1 MELERR
7 LAKAKTRLIL
17 DHPFFGNLAMNM
29 PFTLDDTIPTACTN
43 GKYVKFN
50 PEFIKPLNDDE
61 LLFLVTHEVM
71 HPVLEH
77 NYRRN
82 HRDPM
87 KWNIAGDA
95 VINPMIEDEGI
106 GTFIKGGVMDR
117 DLLEKG
123 GGTTDGVYNLLP
135 DQPEGGDG
143 RMGDIGIPYDDCQD
157 ADGNSPAEISQQ
169 QAQMRVKVAQAAQ
182 SAKMMGKLSANMER
196 VVGDLLQSKVPWSD
210 VMNRFYI
217 KAKTDDRTFARAN
230 RRLAQQGIYLPSNSG
245 EVMGEVVKAI
255 DCSGSIGDDQI
266 AQFNTESV
274 KMWQDLRPTKM
285 HIIYFDSEV
294 CHYDC
299 FEDEEPV
306 IKPHGGGGTAF
317 SPIFKFIEEK
327 GIDPVA
333 CVVLTD
339 LYCDDFGNEPHYP
352 VLWVSTHKDEAPWGE
367 VVMMEGASD

>member
-7 LAKAKTRLIL
+7 LAKAKTTLIL

-143 RMGDIGIPYDDCQD
+143 RMYDIGIPYDDCQD
-157 ADGNSPAEISQQ
+157 ADGTSPAEISQQ

-196 VVGDLLQSKVPWSD
+196 VVGELLQSKVPWSD

-352 VLWVSTHKDEAPWGE
+352 VLWVSTHRDKAPWGE

>member
-7 LAKAKTRLIL
+7 LSKAKSRLML

-29 PFTLDDTIPTACTN
+29 PFRLDNTIPTAATN
-43 GKYVKFN
+43 GSWVKFN
-50 PEFIKPLNDDE
+50 PDFITPLVDDQ
-61 LLFLVTHEVM
+61 LLFLTAHEIM

-82 HRDPM
+82 HRNQF
-87 KWNIAGDA
+87 KWNYAGDA
-95 VINPMIEDEGI
+95 VINPMLEDEGI
-106 GTFIKGGVMDR
+106 GKFIEGGVMDR
-117 DLLEKG
+117 DLLKEG

-135 DQPEGGDG
+135 DDIEDEGGG
-143 RMGDIGIPYDDCQD
+143 YLHNQKPYDDCQD
-157 ADGNSPAEISQQ
+157 AEGKSPAEVSQQ
-169 QAQMRVKVAQAAQ
+169 QAQMKVKVAQAAQ
-182 SAKMMGKLSANMER
+182 AAKMMGKLSANMER
-196 VVGDLLQSKVPWSD
+196 FVGELLQSKVPWSD
-210 VMNRFYI
+210 VMNRFLI

-230 RRLAQQGIYLPSNSG
+230 RRLIQQGLYLPTNSG
-245 EVMGEVVKAI
+245 EIMGEVVKAI
-255 DCSGSIGDDQI
+255 DCSGSIDDDQI

-339 LYCDDFGNEPHYP
+339 LACSDFGNEPPYP
-352 VLWVSTHKDEAPWGE
+352 VLWVSTHEGTAPWGE
-367 VVMMEGASD
+367 IVMMEGA

>member
-61 LLFLVTHEVM
+61 LLCLVTHEVM

-143 RMGDIGIPYDDCQD
+143 GDIGIPYDDCQD
-157 ADGNSPAEISQQ
+157 ADGTSPAEISQQ

-196 VVGDLLQSKVPWSD
+196 VVGELLQSKVPWSD